1 MHRCIALHFT
11 SQSKLENDLGWEIIP
26 QRADFL
32 GLTIFKKINAHQTK
46 RLVRNCMSQI
56 NLSRRNRN
64 TNIYRSFPKTSL
76 GFSNSFFPYFTKQ
89 FNNLQK
95 NLAEDNDI
103 LSFKKKLKLKI
114 KPPKI
119 KHYSWGSKRGNALLT
134 QLRVGRSLLNVH
146 SFAINLADSP
156 LCQCA
161 RLETNLHFFTE
172 CFLYTEE
179 RRLLYDSMEQILPKF
194 KTLSNK
200 NKLEIFLHG
209 INLNSEETDSRNSK
223 IIFVVQ
229 NFILKTK
236 RF

>member
-1 MHRCIALHFT
+1 MNWSSP
-11 SQSKLENDLGWEIIP
+11 SQS
-26 QRADFL
+26 
-32 GLTIFKKINAHQTK
+32 
-46 RLVRNCMSQI
+46 VS
-56 NLSRRNRN
+56 
-64 TNIYRSFPKTSL
+64 
-76 GFSNSFFPYFTKQ
+76 
-89 FNNLQK
+89 
-95 NLAEDNDI
+95 
-103 LSFKKKLKLKI
+103 
-114 KPPKI
+114 
-119 KHYSWGSKRGNALLT
+119 GSKRWNALLT

-194 KTLSNK
+194 KTLSNE

-209 INLNSEETDSRNSK
+209 INLTSDETDSRNSK

-236 RF
+236 RFWPSLPFPKSLFVAALIFNSFILYLTLYLLDFYCFLTKT